1 MATIWIP
8 SLLRKFTGGT
18 TEITVAGKTVRA
30 AIDNLDVLHPG
41 VKEQLVVDEKLKPN
55 IALVIDGVTCKRGL
69 QQELD
74 EDSEVHFIPAI
85 GGGNQDVSFLQV
97 A

>member
-8 SLLRKFTGGT
+8 SLLRKFTGGS
-18 TEITVAGKTVRA
+18 TEITVAGETVRE
-30 AIDNLDVLHPG
+30 AIDMLEALHPG

-55 IALVIDGVTCKRGL
+55 IALVIDGVTSKRGL
-69 QQELD
+69 QQELE

-85 GGGNQDVSFLQV
+85 GGGNQDVRHLQKV
-97 A
+97 